1 MPIQSALA
9 QVGIAK
15 QSGKGTAANNPA
27 YAHGITDGAVLT
39 VDVAQDVEERTSGAR
54 ASTGVNRTGV
64 MPGMD
69 FTGRAH
75 PKSVGLYAFGALGA
89 VATTGA
95 GPYVHAATLADGL
108 PYLTAFGRL
117 GSSIYKVQDFKVDQ
131 LGFSFNENEPVE
143 MSVSGMGTV
152 IDFAG
157 TFTPTNDETI
167 GTDSAYFYAAS
178 GTFKLDV
185 DSATPVTAAIQS
197 GEVTINNNLEA
208 IMLSGSISP
217 SDVFEGRQDIECSFD
232 LVVENLNEWRTIV
245 TGSAGGSTASAAPV
259 YGSFEITFTN
269 GASSL
274 KLEATKVAFTTDF
287 PDADPAGGPVTLS
300 LAGIVVRPS
309 SGSPLTVTTTNTVTS
324 Y

>member
-15 QSGKGTAANNPA
+15 QTGKGSAASNPA

-39 VDVAQDVEERTSGAR
+39 VDISQDAEERTSGAR
-54 ASTGVNRTGV
+54 ASVGVNRTGV

-69 FTGRAH
+69 YTGRAH
-75 PKSVGLYAFGALGA
+75 PKSVGLYTYAALGA
-89 VATTGA
+89 VTTTGS
-95 GPYVHAATLADGL
+95 GPYAHAVTLADSL
-108 PYLTAFGRL
+108 PYLTAFGKL
-117 GSSIYKVQDFKVDQ
+117 GSSIYKVQDFKIDS
-131 LGFSFNENEPVE
+131 LGFSWNEAEPVE
-143 MSVSGMGTV
+143 MAVSGMGTV

-157 TFTPTNDETI
+157 TFVAVTDETI
-167 GTDSAYFYAAS
+167 GSDSGYFYASS

-185 DSATPVTAAIQS
+185 DSATAVTAAIRS
-197 GEVTINNNLEA
+197 GEVTISNNLEA
-208 IMLSGSISP
+208 IQLSGSISP

-232 LVVENLNEWRTIV
+232 LVVENLNDWRTIV
-245 TGSAGGSTASAAPV
+245 TGTSSGSTASAAPI

-269 GASSL
+269 GTDSL
-274 KLEATKVAFTTDF
+274 VLAATKVAFTTDF

-309 SGSPLTVTTTNTVTS
+309 TGSPMTVTTTNGVAS